1 MLQQNKLLDGL
12 VFIRTSPVFG
22 SVGLGSSLAGYTI
35 ALCLQSRCVTICR
48 CHNKGSTFSSVIL
61 RPCVLVRLGFEPT
74 TPPGGTPLYKPSA
87 APKGR
92 VFAPF
97 QSENG
102 DTFFTF
108 GLESSMVFEEI
119 TGVYEQICRFN
130 SK

>member
-1 MLQQNKLLDGL
+1 MSQQRQHILLSYFKTL
-12 VFIRTSPVFG
+12 SVSP
-22 SVGLGSSLAGYTI
+22 AGVWTYD
-35 ALCLQSRCVTICR
+35 
-48 CHNKGSTFSSVIL
+48 
-61 RPCVLVRLGFEPT
+61 
-74 TPPGGTPLYKPSA
+74 PPGGTPLYKPSA

-130 SK
+130 SKWIRKEE